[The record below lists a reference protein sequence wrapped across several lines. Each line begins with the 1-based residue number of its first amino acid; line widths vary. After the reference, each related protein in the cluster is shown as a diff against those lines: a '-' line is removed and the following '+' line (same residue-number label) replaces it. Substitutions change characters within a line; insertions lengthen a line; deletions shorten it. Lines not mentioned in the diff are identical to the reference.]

1 LVVEYNIAPQ
11 TIIIRLKRVRI
22 GASGL
27 MGGVKVSGKAIES
40 SRLPPRIERIDES
53 LSVSAE
59 SIGELSGPK
68 LVT

>member
-1 LVVEYNIAPQ
+1 MVVEYNIAPQ

>member
-1 LVVEYNIAPQ
+1 MVVEYNIAPQ
-11 TIIIRLKRVRI
+11 TIIIRPKRVRI

-59 SIGELSGPK
+59 SIGELSDPK